1 MADGE
6 FESFVDDVLGKDTT
20 KRLAVAD
27 VLVTYLQDH
36 SAPLPG
42 DSSLIDRLVDGLAA
56 WLNTSNFKICLNGME
71 VISHLIIRLKEKFRH
86 HIHTV
91 LPPLIDRLGDSK
103 DQVREQAQE
112 LILRLME
119 PVSSPQYVFER
130 MMGAFGHRNFRV
142 REEVLICLVATIN
155 TFGAGSLTLSKI
167 VPHICKLLGD
177 PNSAVRDMAINSLV
191 EIYRHVGEKVRVDLG
206 KKGIPSS
213 RLSVIF
219 QKFDEVKQSGRM
231 LAVSSSSSLRS
242 SSSGDGDETDS
253 AKQVG
258 RMSGAKRVSSAPP
271 RRPASA
277 GMKPPLAPSSSA
289 GAGGADEEMFI
300 KFFEEVP
307 KVNLFSARD
316 LEDHMHKIKDIVG
329 DDKCDWE
336 QRVDSIKKLRSLL
349 VYGAMDYDN
358 FFQQLRLLEPVFKLA
373 VRDLRSQ
380 VVREACITLS
390 YLAQRLQ
397 SKFDHFAEVV
407 MPNLFNLIPNSTK
420 IMATAG
426 AVTCRFIIQYTHA
439 HRLIP
444 IITSHHNSKSVGIRR
459 KTFELLDLLLQS
471 WETNT
476 LEKHS
481 QTLVEAIKNGIG
493 DADSESR
500 VEARKCFWAFKDH
513 YPNLSDNLVK
523 LLTPAQK
530 KVLLGSLA
538 HSASSDSLATQSTR
552 LRASSSENVRSVP
565 GSARRTH
572 TAPCTTPSKLPKKDK
587 ADAKTP
593 AGIPLSRSRSDI
605 DMSAASRAKTRLGTG
620 MLSTAH
626 MRAGATASLGC
637 SSGSE
642 TESQCSDLDYGY
654 SRAGK
659 SGSQSAKKKTPVV
672 YRRHRGRNWKAPR
685 TSPGA
690 AAEKAAEA
698 RGRQAGRQTRV
709 SQSQRRS
716 RSCSAAALVPKLKI
730 VDIDISSTSDLA
742 GSRSG
747 SPGRHTSAYTG
758 YGRVEAGAGRRRT
771 RSGIPRSTGT
781 SRETSPKRYGMR
793 STSRERRLS
802 ESSGA
807 RRPVLGPAERRPV
820 SSRAASSANP
830 PVTALRVLGPGK
842 DVEEAV
848 ADALYDTVCHPQRR
862 PMRRRYDVYSD
873 DDDSEICSV
882 SSDKSNGSS
891 YGRTLEQS
899 NKTDWSSHEHLLLL
913 VNEQQDIAEILNKC
927 GSSSWA
933 ERKDGLL
940 GLQAMLRGNQMLSR
954 AELKRV
960 TELFNRMFADPHG
973 KVFSLFLETLV
984 DLLMVHK
991 ADLTDWLYVL
1001 LTQLLKK
1008 LGADLLGSVQAKVQK
1023 ALDTARD
1030 SFPFDVQFNIL
1041 MRFIVDQTQT
1051 PNLKVKVALL
1061 RYMEQLIVLMDPQ
1074 DFINS
1079 SETRLAVSR
1088 IITWTTEPKSVEVRK
1103 AASAVLIGLFELNT
1117 PEFSMML
1124 SVLPKTFQDGATKLL
1139 HNHLRNTSNANQGSP
1154 RRTTPV
1160 QSPRSGLTSPLAR
1173 LGSLRNAS
1181 PAGSVD
1187 YDAENMNSEEI
1198 YNSLRQTT
1206 AEIQNYNFHHD
1217 DHEPIKLDKKK
1228 DSDEVIIKVSG
1239 DSGITSSMPDIR
1251 SDSPDAKI
1259 VHSDH
1264 AGDSHSKKQGLYNPT
1279 QYQDEN
1285 NVNAYNRAALAEAT
1299 FDEDFGESVPL
1310 DQSEM
1315 IAELLRELSNH
1326 DERQDKSKFVAHRLR
1341 VEERKSAL
1349 QQLIKLT
1356 REDAVGLWEEHFKT
1370 ILLMLLETMGD
1381 REAAIRA
1388 LSLRALREI
1397 LRNQPARFKSYAELT
1412 IMKILEA
1419 HKDVQKEV
1427 VRAAEETCS
1436 TAANSL
1442 QAEQCVRVLCPI
1454 VQTAEYP
1461 INLAAIKMLTKVV
1474 EMMDKDLLSPL
1485 LDDIMPG
1492 LLQGYDN
1499 QESSVRKAS
1508 VFALVALH
1516 TVLGDEL
1523 KPHLSSLT
1531 GSKMKLLNLYIK
1543 RAEGGSASAAS

>member
-6 FESFVDDVLGKDTT
+6 FETLVDDVFDKDTT
-20 KRLAVAD
+20 KRLAVAE
-27 VLVTYLQDH
+27 VLVAYLQEH
-36 SAPLPG
+36 SSPLPA
-42 DSSLIDRLVDGLAA
+42 DSSLMGRLVDGLAA

-71 VISHLIIRLKEKFRH
+71 VISHLIVRLKEKFRH
-86 HIHTV
+86 HINTV

-191 EIYRHVGEKVRVDLG
+191 EIYRHVGEKVRVDLS

-253 AKQVG
+253 AKNRPFLYWSGHIYDSPIMMETAMIQAHMKIAPEVS

-316 LEDHMHKIKDIVG
+316 LEDHMHKIKDTLG

-336 QRVDSIKKLRSLL
+336 QRVDSIKKVRSLL
-349 VYGAMDYDN
+349 VHGAMDYDN
-358 FFQQLRLLEPVFKLA
+358 FFQQLKLLEPVFKLA

-407 MPNLFNLIPNSTK
+407 MPNLFNLIPNSAK

-444 IITSHHNSKSVGIRR
+444 IITSHHNSKSVAIRR
-459 KTFELLDLLLQS
+459 KTFELLDLLLRS
-471 WETNT
+471 WDTNT

-481 QTLVEAIKNGIG
+481 QTLVETIKNGIG
-493 DADSESR
+493 DADSEAR
-500 VEARKCFWAFKDH
+500 VDARKCFWAFKEH
-513 YPNLSDNLVK
+513 YPNLSDNLLK

-659 SGSQSAKKKTPVV
+659 SGSQSAKKKTP
-672 YRRHRGRNWKAPR
+672 GRNWKAPR

-709 SQSQRRS
+709 SQSQ
-716 RSCSAAALVPKLKI
+716 P
-730 VDIDISSTSDLA
+730 

-747 SPGRHTSAYTG
+747 SPGRHTSAYTS

-820 SSRAASSANP
+820 ASRAASSANP

-842 DVEEAV
+842 DVEAAV
-848 ADALYDTVCHPQRR
+848 ADALRR

-891 YGRTLEQS
+891 YGRQL
-899 NKTDWSSHEHLLLL
+899 
-913 VNEQQDIAEILNKC
+913 EQQDIAEILNKC
-927 GSSSWA
+927 ASSSWA

-940 GLQAMLRGNQMLSR
+940 GLQAMLRANQMLSR

-1030 SFPFDVQFNIL
+1030 SFPYDVQFNIL

-1139 HNHLRNTSNANQGSP
+1139 HNHLRNTSNANQVRHNHLRNTSNANQGSP

-1259 VHSDH
+1259 VHTDH

-1299 FDEDFGESVPL
+1299 FDEDFCGSVPL

-1326 DERQDKSKFVAHRLR
+1326 DER

-1356 REDAVGLWEEHFKT
+1356 KEDTVGLWEEHFKT

-1485 LDDIMPG
+1485 LDGIMPG

>member
-42 DSSLIDRLVDGLAA
+42 DSALIDRLVDGLAA

-253 AKQVG
+253 AKVG

-481 QTLVEAIKNGIG
+481 QTLVETIKNGIG
-493 DADSESR
+493 DADSEAR
-500 VEARKCFWAFKDH
+500 VDARKCFWAFKEH

-552 LRASSSENVRSVP
+552 LRASSSENV
-565 GSARRTH
+565 SARRTH

-659 SGSQSAKKKTPVV
+659 SGSQSAKKKTP
-672 YRRHRGRNWKAPR
+672 GRNWKAPR

-698 RGRQAGRQTRV
+698 RGRQVGRQTRV
-709 SQSQRRS
+709 SQSQ
-716 RSCSAAALVPKLKI
+716 P
-730 VDIDISSTSDLA
+730 

-848 ADALYDTVCHPQRR
+848 ADALANYSRR

-891 YGRTLEQS
+891 YGRTL
-899 NKTDWSSHEHLLLL
+899 
-913 VNEQQDIAEILNKC
+913 EQQDIAEILNKC

-1228 DSDEVIIKVSG
+1228 DSDEVSG

-1326 DERQDKSKFVAHRLR
+1326 DER

>member
-709 SQSQRRS
+709 SQSQ
-716 RSCSAAALVPKLKI
+716 P
-730 VDIDISSTSDLA
+730 
-742 GSRSG
+742 
-747 SPGRHTSAYTG
+747 
-758 YGRVEAGAGRRRT
+758 
-771 RSGIPRSTGT
+771 
-781 SRETSPKRYGMR
+781 
-793 STSRERRLS
+793 TSRERRLS

-848 ADALYDTVCHPQRR
+848 ADALANYSYDTVCHPQRR

>member
-6 FESFVDDVLGKDTT
+6 FETLVDDVFDKDTT
-20 KRLAVAD
+20 KRLAVAE
-27 VLVTYLQDH
+27 VLVAYLQEH
-36 SAPLPG
+36 SSPLPA
-42 DSSLIDRLVDGLAA
+42 DSSLMGRLVDGLAA

-71 VISHLIIRLKEKFRH
+71 VISHLIVRLKEKFRH
-86 HIHTV
+86 HINTV

-191 EIYRHVGEKVRVDLG
+191 EIYRHVGEKVRVDLS

-253 AKQVG
+253 AKNRPFLYWSGHIYDSPIMMETAMIQAHMKIAPEVS

-316 LEDHMHKIKDIVG
+316 LEDHMHKIKDTLG

-336 QRVDSIKKLRSLL
+336 QRVDSIKKVRSLL
-349 VYGAMDYDN
+349 VHGAMDYDN
-358 FFQQLRLLEPVFKLA
+358 FFQQLKLLEPVFKLA

-407 MPNLFNLIPNSTK
+407 MPNLFNLIPNSAK

-444 IITSHHNSKSVGIRR
+444 IITSHHNSKSVAIRR
-459 KTFELLDLLLQS
+459 KTFELLDLLLRS
-471 WETNT
+471 WDTNT

-481 QTLVEAIKNGIG
+481 QTLVETIKNGIG
-493 DADSESR
+493 DADSEAR
-500 VEARKCFWAFKDH
+500 VDARKCFWAFKEH
-513 YPNLSDNLVK
+513 YPNLSDNLLK

-659 SGSQSAKKKTPVV
+659 SGSQSAKKKTP
-672 YRRHRGRNWKAPR
+672 GRNWKAPR

-709 SQSQRRS
+709 SQSQ
-716 RSCSAAALVPKLKI
+716 P
-730 VDIDISSTSDLA
+730 
-742 GSRSG
+742 
-747 SPGRHTSAYTG
+747 
-758 YGRVEAGAGRRRT
+758 
-771 RSGIPRSTGT
+771 
-781 SRETSPKRYGMR
+781 
-793 STSRERRLS
+793 TSRERRLS

-820 SSRAASSANP
+820 ASRAASSANP

-842 DVEEAV
+842 DVEAAV
-848 ADALYDTVCHPQRR
+848 ADALANYSYDTVCHPQRR

-891 YGRTLEQS
+891 YGRQLEPS

-927 GSSSWA
+927 ASSSWA

-940 GLQAMLRGNQMLSR
+940 GLQAMLRANQMLSR

-1030 SFPFDVQFNIL
+1030 SFPYDVQFNIL

-1139 HNHLRNTSNANQGSP
+1139 HNHLRNTSNANQVRHNHLRNTSNANQGSP

-1228 DSDEVIIKVSG
+1228 DSDEVSG

-1259 VHSDH
+1259 VHTDH

-1299 FDEDFGESVPL
+1299 FDEDFCGSVPL

-1341 VEERKSAL
+1341 
-1349 QQLIKLT
+1349 
-1356 REDAVGLWEEHFKT
+1356 
-1370 ILLMLLETMGD
+1370 
-1381 REAAIRA
+1381 
-1388 LSLRALREI
+1388 
-1397 LRNQPARFKSYAELT
+1397 
-1412 IMKILEA
+1412 
-1419 HKDVQKEV
+1419 
-1427 VRAAEETCS
+1427 
-1436 TAANSL
+1436 
-1442 QAEQCVRVLCPI
+1442 
-1454 VQTAEYP
+1454 
-1461 INLAAIKMLTKVV
+1461 
-1474 EMMDKDLLSPL
+1474 
-1485 LDDIMPG
+1485 
-1492 LLQGYDN
+1492 
-1499 QESSVRKAS
+1499 
-1508 VFALVALH
+1508 
-1516 TVLGDEL
+1516 
-1523 KPHLSSLT
+1523 
-1531 GSKMKLLNLYIK
+1531 
-1543 RAEGGSASAAS
+1543 

>member
-42 DSSLIDRLVDGLAA
+42 DSALIDRLVDGLAA

-481 QTLVEAIKNGIG
+481 QTLVETIKNGIG
-493 DADSESR
+493 DADSEAR
-500 VEARKCFWAFKDH
+500 VDARKCFWAFKEH

-654 SRAGK
+654 SR
-659 SGSQSAKKKTPVV
+659 
-672 YRRHRGRNWKAPR
+672 GRNWKAPR

-698 RGRQAGRQTRV
+698 RGRQVGRQTRV
-709 SQSQRRS
+709 SQSQ
-716 RSCSAAALVPKLKI
+716 P
-730 VDIDISSTSDLA
+730 

-848 ADALYDTVCHPQRR
+848 ADALANYSYDTVCHPQRR

-891 YGRTLEQS
+891 YGRTL
-899 NKTDWSSHEHLLLL
+899 
-913 VNEQQDIAEILNKC
+913 EQQDIAEILNKC

-1228 DSDEVIIKVSG
+1228 DSDEVSG

-1326 DERQDKSKFVAHRLR
+1326 DER

>member
-6 FESFVDDVLGKDTT
+6 FETLVDDVFDKDTT
-20 KRLAVAD
+20 KRLAVAE
-27 VLVTYLQDH
+27 VLVAYLQEH
-36 SAPLPG
+36 SSPLPA
-42 DSSLIDRLVDGLAA
+42 DSSLMGRLVDGLAA

-71 VISHLIIRLKEKFRH
+71 VISHLIVRLKEKFRH
-86 HIHTV
+86 HINTV

-191 EIYRHVGEKVRVDLG
+191 EIYRHVGEKVRVDLS

-253 AKQVG
+253 AKNRPFLYWSGHIYDSPIMMETAMIQAHMKIAPEVS

-316 LEDHMHKIKDIVG
+316 LEDHMHKIKDTLG

-336 QRVDSIKKLRSLL
+336 QRVDSIKKVRSLL
-349 VYGAMDYDN
+349 VHGAMDYDN
-358 FFQQLRLLEPVFKLA
+358 FFQQLKLLEPVFKLA

-407 MPNLFNLIPNSTK
+407 MPNLFNLIPNSAK

-444 IITSHHNSKSVGIRR
+444 IITSHHNSKSVAIRR
-459 KTFELLDLLLQS
+459 KTFELLDLLLRS
-471 WETNT
+471 WDTNT

-481 QTLVEAIKNGIG
+481 QTLVETIKNGIG
-493 DADSESR
+493 DADSEAR
-500 VEARKCFWAFKDH
+500 VDARKCFWAFKEH
-513 YPNLSDNLVK
+513 YPNLSDNLLK

-659 SGSQSAKKKTPVV
+659 SGSQSAKKKTP
-672 YRRHRGRNWKAPR
+672 GRNWKAPR

-709 SQSQRRS
+709 SQSQ
-716 RSCSAAALVPKLKI
+716 P
-730 VDIDISSTSDLA
+730 

-747 SPGRHTSAYTG
+747 SPGRHTSAYTS

-820 SSRAASSANP
+820 ASRAASSANP

-842 DVEEAV
+842 DVEAAV

-891 YGRTLEQS
+891 YGRQL
-899 NKTDWSSHEHLLLL
+899 
-913 VNEQQDIAEILNKC
+913 EQQDIAEILNKC
-927 GSSSWA
+927 ASSSWA

-940 GLQAMLRGNQMLSR
+940 GLQAMLRANQMLSR

-1030 SFPFDVQFNIL
+1030 SFPYDVQFNIL

-1228 DSDEVIIKVSG
+1228 DSDEVSG

-1259 VHSDH
+1259 VHTDH

-1299 FDEDFGESVPL
+1299 FDEDFCGSVPL

-1326 DERQDKSKFVAHRLR
+1326 DER

-1356 REDAVGLWEEHFKT
+1356 KEDTVGLWEEHFKT

-1485 LDDIMPG
+1485 LDGIMPG

>member
-659 SGSQSAKKKTPVV
+659 SGSQSAKKKTP
-672 YRRHRGRNWKAPR
+672 GRNWKAPR

-848 ADALYDTVCHPQRR
+848 ADALANYSYDTVCHPQRR

>member
-1 MADGE
+1 MA
-6 FESFVDDVLGKDTT
+6 F
-20 KRLAVAD
+20 
-27 VLVTYLQDH
+27 
-36 SAPLPG
+36 
-42 DSSLIDRLVDGLAA
+42 
-56 WLNTSNFKICLNGME
+56 ICQ
-71 VISHLIIRLKEKFRH
+71 HRRHTIRLG
-86 HIHTV
+86 V
-91 LPPLIDRLGDSK
+91 
-103 DQVREQAQE
+103 
-112 LILRLME
+112 
-119 PVSSPQYVFER
+119 
-130 MMGAFGHRNFRV
+130 
-142 REEVLICLVATIN
+142 
-155 TFGAGSLTLSKI
+155 
-167 VPHICKLLGD
+167 
-177 PNSAVRDMAINSLV
+177 
-191 EIYRHVGEKVRVDLG
+191 
-206 KKGIPSS
+206 
-213 RLSVIF
+213 
-219 QKFDEVKQSGRM
+219 
-231 LAVSSSSSLRS
+231 SSLRS

-253 AKQVG
+253 AKVS

-316 LEDHMHKIKDIVG
+316 LEDHMHKIKDTLG

-336 QRVDSIKKLRSLL
+336 QRVDSIKKVRSLL
-349 VYGAMDYDN
+349 VHGAMDYDN
-358 FFQQLRLLEPVFKLA
+358 FFQQLKLLEPVFKLA

-407 MPNLFNLIPNSTK
+407 MPNLFNLIPNSAK

-444 IITSHHNSKSVGIRR
+444 IITSHHNSKSVAIRR
-459 KTFELLDLLLQS
+459 KTFELLDLLLRS
-471 WETNT
+471 WDTNT

-481 QTLVEAIKNGIG
+481 QTLVETIKNGIG
-493 DADSESR
+493 DADSEAR
-500 VEARKCFWAFKDH
+500 VDARKCFWAFKEH
-513 YPNLSDNLVK
+513 YPNLSDNLLK

-659 SGSQSAKKKTPVV
+659 SGSQSAKKKTP
-672 YRRHRGRNWKAPR
+672 GRNWKAPR

-730 VDIDISSTSDLA
+730 VDIDISSTSDPA

-747 SPGRHTSAYTG
+747 SPGRHTSAYTS

-820 SSRAASSANP
+820 ASRAASSANP

-842 DVEEAV
+842 DVEAAV
-848 ADALYDTVCHPQRR
+848 ADALANYSYDTVCHPQRR

-891 YGRTLEQS
+891 YGRQL
-899 NKTDWSSHEHLLLL
+899 
-913 VNEQQDIAEILNKC
+913 EQQDIAEILNKC
-927 GSSSWA
+927 ASSSWA

-940 GLQAMLRGNQMLSR
+940 GLQAMLRANQMLSR

-1030 SFPFDVQFNIL
+1030 SFPYDVQFNIL

-1139 HNHLRNTSNANQGSP
+1139 HNHLRNTSNANQVRHNHLRNTSNANQGSP

-1259 VHSDH
+1259 VHTDH

-1299 FDEDFGESVPL
+1299 FDEDFCGSVPL

-1356 REDAVGLWEEHFKT
+1356 KEDTVGLWEEHFKT

-1485 LDDIMPG
+1485 LDGIMPG

>member
-6 FESFVDDVLGKDTT
+6 FETLVDDVFDKDTT
-20 KRLAVAD
+20 KRLAVAE
-27 VLVTYLQDH
+27 VLVAYLQEH
-36 SAPLPG
+36 SSPLPA
-42 DSSLIDRLVDGLAA
+42 DSSLMGRLVDGLAA

-71 VISHLIIRLKEKFRH
+71 VISHLIVRLKEKFRH
-86 HIHTV
+86 HINTV

-191 EIYRHVGEKVRVDLG
+191 EIYRHVGEKVRVDLS

-253 AKQVG
+253 AKVS

-316 LEDHMHKIKDIVG
+316 LEDHMHKIKDTLG

-336 QRVDSIKKLRSLL
+336 QRVDSIKKVRSLL
-349 VYGAMDYDN
+349 VHGAMDYDN
-358 FFQQLRLLEPVFKLA
+358 FFQQLKLLEPVFKLA

-407 MPNLFNLIPNSTK
+407 MPNLFNLIPNSAK

-444 IITSHHNSKSVGIRR
+444 IITSHHNSKSVAIRR
-459 KTFELLDLLLQS
+459 KTFELLDLLLRS
-471 WETNT
+471 WDTNT

-481 QTLVEAIKNGIG
+481 QTLVETIKNGIG
-493 DADSESR
+493 DADSEAR
-500 VEARKCFWAFKDH
+500 VDARKCFWAFKEH
-513 YPNLSDNLVK
+513 YPNLSDNLLK

-659 SGSQSAKKKTPVV
+659 SGSQSAKKKTP
-672 YRRHRGRNWKAPR
+672 GRNWKAPR

-730 VDIDISSTSDLA
+730 VDIDISSTSDPA

-747 SPGRHTSAYTG
+747 SPGRHTSAYTS

-820 SSRAASSANP
+820 ASRAASSANP

-842 DVEEAV
+842 DVEAAV
-848 ADALYDTVCHPQRR
+848 ADALANYSYDTVCHPQRR

-891 YGRTLEQS
+891 YGRQL
-899 NKTDWSSHEHLLLL
+899 
-913 VNEQQDIAEILNKC
+913 EQQDIAEILNKC
-927 GSSSWA
+927 ASSSWA

-940 GLQAMLRGNQMLSR
+940 GLQAMLRANQMLSR

-1030 SFPFDVQFNIL
+1030 SFPYDVQFNIL

-1139 HNHLRNTSNANQGSP
+1139 HNHLRNTSNANQVRHNHLRNTSNANQGSP

-1259 VHSDH
+1259 VHTDH

-1299 FDEDFGESVPL
+1299 FDEDFCGSVPL

-1356 REDAVGLWEEHFKT
+1356 KEDTVGLWEEHFKT

-1485 LDDIMPG
+1485 LDGIMPG

>member
-6 FESFVDDVLGKDTT
+6 FETLVDDVFDKDTT
-20 KRLAVAD
+20 KRLAVAE
-27 VLVTYLQDH
+27 VLVAYLQEH
-36 SAPLPG
+36 SSPLPA
-42 DSSLIDRLVDGLAA
+42 DSSLMGRLVDGLAA

-71 VISHLIIRLKEKFRH
+71 VISHLIVRLKEKFRH
-86 HIHTV
+86 HINTV

-191 EIYRHVGEKVRVDLG
+191 EIYRHVGEKVRVDLS

-253 AKQVG
+253 AKVS

-316 LEDHMHKIKDIVG
+316 LEDHMHKIKDTLG

-336 QRVDSIKKLRSLL
+336 QRVDSIKKVRSLL
-349 VYGAMDYDN
+349 VHGAMDYDN
-358 FFQQLRLLEPVFKLA
+358 FFQQLKLLEPVFKLA

-407 MPNLFNLIPNSTK
+407 MPNLFNLIPNSAK

-444 IITSHHNSKSVGIRR
+444 IITSHHNSKSVAIRR
-459 KTFELLDLLLQS
+459 KTFELLDLLLRS
-471 WETNT
+471 WDTNT

-481 QTLVEAIKNGIG
+481 QTLVETIKNGIG
-493 DADSESR
+493 DADSEAR
-500 VEARKCFWAFKDH
+500 VDARKCFWAFKEH
-513 YPNLSDNLVK
+513 YPNLSDNLLK

-626 MRAGATASLGC
+626 MRAGATASL
-637 SSGSE
+637 
-642 TESQCSDLDYGY
+642 ESQCSDLDYGY
-654 SRAGK
+654 S
-659 SGSQSAKKKTPVV
+659 
-672 YRRHRGRNWKAPR
+672 RGRNWKAPR

-709 SQSQRRS
+709 SQSQ
-716 RSCSAAALVPKLKI
+716 P
-730 VDIDISSTSDLA
+730 

-747 SPGRHTSAYTG
+747 SPGRHTSAYTS

-820 SSRAASSANP
+820 ASRAASSANP

-842 DVEEAV
+842 DVEAAV

-891 YGRTLEQS
+891 YGRQL
-899 NKTDWSSHEHLLLL
+899 
-913 VNEQQDIAEILNKC
+913 EQQDIAEILNKC
-927 GSSSWA
+927 ASSSWA

-940 GLQAMLRGNQMLSR
+940 GLQAMLRANQMLSR

-1030 SFPFDVQFNIL
+1030 SFPYDVQFNIL

-1259 VHSDH
+1259 VHTDH

-1299 FDEDFGESVPL
+1299 FDEDFCGSVPL

-1356 REDAVGLWEEHFKT
+1356 KEDTVGLWEEHFKT

-1485 LDDIMPG
+1485 LDGIMPG

>member
-626 MRAGATASLGC
+626 MRAGATASL
-637 SSGSE
+637 
-642 TESQCSDLDYGY
+642 ESQCSDLDYGY
-654 SRAGK
+654 SR
-659 SGSQSAKKKTPVV
+659 VV

-848 ADALYDTVCHPQRR
+848 ADALANYSYDTVCHPQRR

>member
-6 FESFVDDVLGKDTT
+6 FEGFVDDVLGKDTT
-20 KRLAVAD
+20 KRLAVAE

-36 SAPLPG
+36 SSPLPA
-42 DSSLIDRLVDGLAA
+42 DSALMDRLVDGLAA

-86 HIHTV
+86 HINTV

-191 EIYRHVGEKVRVDLG
+191 EIYRHVGEKVRVDLS

-253 AKQVG
+253 AKVA

-300 KFFEEVP
+300 KYFEEVP
-307 KVNLFSARD
+307 KINLFSPRD
-316 LEDHMHKIKDIVG
+316 LEDHMQKIKDTLG

-349 VYGAMDYDN
+349 VHGAMDYDN
-358 FFQQLRLLEPVFKLA
+358 FLQQLKLLEPVFKLA

-407 MPNLFNLIPNSTK
+407 MPNLFNLIPNSAK

-444 IITSHHNSKSVGIRR
+444 IITSHHNSKSVAIRR
-459 KTFELLDLLLQS
+459 KTFELLDLLLRS

-481 QTLVEAIKNGIG
+481 QTLVETIKNGIG
-493 DADSESR
+493 DADSEAR
-500 VEARKCFWAFKDH
+500 VDARKCFWAFKEH
-513 YPNLSDNLVK
+513 YPNLSENLLK

-538 HSASSDSLATQSTR
+538 HSSSSDSLATQSTR

-587 ADAKTP
+587 GDAKTP

-654 SRAGK
+654 SRAGEC
-659 SGSQSAKKKTPVV
+659 GSQSAKKKQP
-672 YRRHRGRNWKAPR
+672 GRNWKAPR

-742 GSRSG
+742 
-747 SPGRHTSAYTG
+747 
-758 YGRVEAGAGRRRT
+758 
-771 RSGIPRSTGT
+771 
-781 SRETSPKRYGMR
+781 
-793 STSRERRLS
+793 TSRERRLS
-802 ESSGA
+802 ESSGG

-842 DVEEAV
+842 DVEAAV
-848 ADALYDTVCHPQRR
+848 ADALYDTLCHPQRR

-891 YGRTLEQS
+891 YGRQL
-899 NKTDWSSHEHLLLL
+899 
-913 VNEQQDIAEILNKC
+913 EQQDIAEILNKC
-927 GSSSWA
+927 GSTSWA

-1030 SFPFDVQFNIL
+1030 SFPYDVQFNIL

-1228 DSDEVIIKVSG
+1228 DSDEVSG

-1299 FDEDFGESVPL
+1299 FDEDFSESVPL

-1326 DERQDKSKFVAHRLR
+1326 DERQDKEKFVAHRLR

-1356 REDAVGLWEEHFKT
+1356 REDAVGLWDEHFKT

-1474 EMMDKDLLSPL
+1474 EMMAQDLLSPL

-1531 GSKMKLLNLYIK
+1531 GSKMKLAKPVHQESRGRIRQLSFIAVTVNHHVTMTTVQKASPSMETDCAALQSVFLPWQTFPPPLSPIGINCRRFQEKKTGLCHYI
-1543 RAEGGSASAAS
+1543 EGCSSCPC

>member
-1 MADGE
+1 MDP
-6 FESFVDDVLGKDTT
+6 S
-20 KRLAVAD
+20 KR
-27 VLVTYLQDH
+27 
-36 SAPLPG
+36 SGIPLPV
-42 DSSLIDRLVDGLAA
+42 SVLA
-56 WLNTSNFKICLNGME
+56 
-71 VISHLIIRLKEKFRH
+71 
-86 HIHTV
+86 
-91 LPPLIDRLGDSK
+91 
-103 DQVREQAQE
+103 
-112 LILRLME
+112 
-119 PVSSPQYVFER
+119 
-130 MMGAFGHRNFRV
+130 
-142 REEVLICLVATIN
+142 
-155 TFGAGSLTLSKI
+155 
-167 VPHICKLLGD
+167 
-177 PNSAVRDMAINSLV
+177 
-191 EIYRHVGEKVRVDLG
+191 
-206 KKGIPSS
+206 
-213 RLSVIF
+213 
-219 QKFDEVKQSGRM
+219 
-231 LAVSSSSSLRS
+231 SLRS

-253 AKQVG
+253 AKVA

-300 KFFEEVP
+300 KYFEEVP
-307 KVNLFSARD
+307 KINLFSPRD
-316 LEDHMHKIKDIVG
+316 LEDHMQKIKDTLG

-349 VYGAMDYDN
+349 VHGAMDYDN
-358 FFQQLRLLEPVFKLA
+358 FLQQLKLLEPVFKLA

-407 MPNLFNLIPNSTK
+407 MPNLFNLIPNSAK

-444 IITSHHNSKSVGIRR
+444 IITSHHNSKSVAIRR
-459 KTFELLDLLLQS
+459 KTFELLDLLLRS

-481 QTLVEAIKNGIG
+481 QTLVETIKNGIG
-493 DADSESR
+493 DADSEAR
-500 VEARKCFWAFKDH
+500 VDARKCFWAFKEH
-513 YPNLSDNLVK
+513 YPNLSENLLK

-538 HSASSDSLATQSTR
+538 HSSSSDSLATQSTR

-587 ADAKTP
+587 GDAKTP

-654 SRAGK
+654 SRAGEC
-659 SGSQSAKKKTPVV
+659 GSQSAKKKQP
-672 YRRHRGRNWKAPR
+672 GRNWKAPR

-742 GSRSG
+742 
-747 SPGRHTSAYTG
+747 
-758 YGRVEAGAGRRRT
+758 
-771 RSGIPRSTGT
+771 
-781 SRETSPKRYGMR
+781 
-793 STSRERRLS
+793 TSRERRLS
-802 ESSGA
+802 ESSGG

-842 DVEEAV
+842 DVEAAV
-848 ADALYDTVCHPQRR
+848 ADALYDTLCHPQRR

-891 YGRTLEQS
+891 YGRQL
-899 NKTDWSSHEHLLLL
+899 
-913 VNEQQDIAEILNKC
+913 EQQDIAEILNKC
-927 GSSSWA
+927 GSTSWA

-1030 SFPFDVQFNIL
+1030 SFPYDVQFNIL

-1228 DSDEVIIKVSG
+1228 DSDEVIKVSG

-1299 FDEDFGESVPL
+1299 FDEDFSESVPL

-1326 DERQDKSKFVAHRLR
+1326 DERQDKEKFVAHRLR

-1356 REDAVGLWEEHFKT
+1356 REDAVGLWDEHFKT

-1474 EMMDKDLLSPL
+1474 EMMAQDLLSPL

-1531 GSKMKLLNLYIK
+1531 GSKMKLAKPVHQESRGRIRQLSFIAVTVNHHVTMTTVQKASPSMETDCAALQSVFLPWQTFPPPLSPIGINCRRFQEKKTGLCHYI
-1543 RAEGGSASAAS
+1543 EGCSSCPC

>member
-42 DSSLIDRLVDGLAA
+42 DSALIDRLVDGLAA

-253 AKQVG
+253 AKVG

-481 QTLVEAIKNGIG
+481 QTLVETIKNGIG
-493 DADSESR
+493 DADSEAR
-500 VEARKCFWAFKDH
+500 VDARKCFWAFKEH

-654 SRAGK
+654 SR
-659 SGSQSAKKKTPVV
+659 
-672 YRRHRGRNWKAPR
+672 GRNWKAPR

-698 RGRQAGRQTRV
+698 RGRQVGRQTRV
-709 SQSQRRS
+709 SQSQ
-716 RSCSAAALVPKLKI
+716 P
-730 VDIDISSTSDLA
+730 

-848 ADALYDTVCHPQRR
+848 ADALANYSYDTVCHPQRR

-891 YGRTLEQS
+891 YGRTL
-899 NKTDWSSHEHLLLL
+899 
-913 VNEQQDIAEILNKC
+913 EQQDIAEILNKC

-1228 DSDEVIIKVSG
+1228 DSDEVSG

-1326 DERQDKSKFVAHRLR
+1326 DER

>member
-6 FESFVDDVLGKDTT
+6 FEGFVDDVLGKDTT
-20 KRLAVAD
+20 KRLAVAE

-36 SAPLPG
+36 SSPLPA
-42 DSSLIDRLVDGLAA
+42 DSALMDRLVDGLAA

-86 HIHTV
+86 HINTV

-191 EIYRHVGEKVRVDLG
+191 EIYRHVGEKVRVDLS

-253 AKQVG
+253 AKNRPFIYWSRHMYDLPYMMVA

-300 KFFEEVP
+300 KYFEEVP
-307 KVNLFSARD
+307 KINLFSPRD
-316 LEDHMHKIKDIVG
+316 LEDHMQKIKDTLG

-349 VYGAMDYDN
+349 VHGAMDYDN
-358 FFQQLRLLEPVFKLA
+358 FLQQLKLLEPVFKLA

-407 MPNLFNLIPNSTK
+407 MPNLFNLIPNSAK

-444 IITSHHNSKSVGIRR
+444 IITSHHNSKSVAIRR
-459 KTFELLDLLLQS
+459 KTFELLDLLLRS

-481 QTLVEAIKNGIG
+481 QTLVETIKNGIG
-493 DADSESR
+493 DADSEAR
-500 VEARKCFWAFKDH
+500 VDARKCFWAFKEH
-513 YPNLSDNLVK
+513 YPNLSDNLIK

-538 HSASSDSLATQSTR
+538 HSSSSDSLATQSTR

-587 ADAKTP
+587 GDAKTP

-626 MRAGATASLGC
+626 MRAGATASLG
-637 SSGSE
+637 
-642 TESQCSDLDYGY
+642 
-654 SRAGK
+654 
-659 SGSQSAKKKTPVV
+659 
-672 YRRHRGRNWKAPR
+672 RNWKAPR

-709 SQSQRRS
+709 SQSQ
-716 RSCSAAALVPKLKI
+716 P
-730 VDIDISSTSDLA
+730 
-742 GSRSG
+742 
-747 SPGRHTSAYTG
+747 
-758 YGRVEAGAGRRRT
+758 
-771 RSGIPRSTGT
+771 
-781 SRETSPKRYGMR
+781 
-793 STSRERRLS
+793 TSRERRLS
-802 ESSGA
+802 ESSGG

-842 DVEEAV
+842 DVEAAV
-848 ADALYDTVCHPQRR
+848 ADALYDTLCHPQRR

-891 YGRTLEQS
+891 YGRQL
-899 NKTDWSSHEHLLLL
+899 
-913 VNEQQDIAEILNKC
+913 EQQDIAEILNKC
-927 GSSSWA
+927 GSTSWA

-1030 SFPFDVQFNIL
+1030 SFPYDVQFNIL

-1228 DSDEVIIKVSG
+1228 DSDEVIKVSG

-1299 FDEDFGESVPL
+1299 FDEDFSESVPL

-1326 DERQDKSKFVAHRLR
+1326 DERQDKEKFVAHRLR

-1356 REDAVGLWEEHFKT
+1356 REDAVGLWDEHFKT

-1474 EMMDKDLLSPL
+1474 EMMAQDLLSPL

-1543 RAEGGSASAAS
+1543 RAEGGSASSAS

>member
-42 DSSLIDRLVDGLAA
+42 DSALIDRLVDGLAA

-481 QTLVEAIKNGIG
+481 QTLVETIKNGIG
-493 DADSESR
+493 DADSEAR
-500 VEARKCFWAFKDH
+500 VDARKCFWAFKEH

-552 LRASSSENVRSVP
+552 LRASSSENV
-565 GSARRTH
+565 SARRTH

-626 MRAGATASLGC
+626 MRAGATASLG
-637 SSGSE
+637 
-642 TESQCSDLDYGY
+642 
-654 SRAGK
+654 
-659 SGSQSAKKKTPVV
+659 
-672 YRRHRGRNWKAPR
+672 RNWKAPR

-698 RGRQAGRQTRV
+698 RGRQVGRQTRV
-709 SQSQRRS
+709 SQSQ
-716 RSCSAAALVPKLKI
+716 P
-730 VDIDISSTSDLA
+730 

-848 ADALYDTVCHPQRR
+848 ADALANYSRR

-891 YGRTLEQS
+891 YGRTL
-899 NKTDWSSHEHLLLL
+899 
-913 VNEQQDIAEILNKC
+913 EQQDIAEILNKC

-1228 DSDEVIIKVSG
+1228 DSDEVSG

-1326 DERQDKSKFVAHRLR
+1326 DER

>member
-626 MRAGATASLGC
+626 MRAGATASL
-637 SSGSE
+637 
-642 TESQCSDLDYGY
+642 ESQCSDLDYGY

-848 ADALYDTVCHPQRR
+848 ADALANYSYDTVCHPQRR

>member
-6 FESFVDDVLGKDTT
+6 FEGFVDDVLGKDTT
-20 KRLAVAD
+20 KRLAVAE

-36 SAPLPG
+36 SSPLPA
-42 DSSLIDRLVDGLAA
+42 DSALMDRLVDGLAA

-86 HIHTV
+86 HINTV

-191 EIYRHVGEKVRVDLG
+191 EIYRHVGEKVRVDLS

-253 AKQVG
+253 AKVA

-300 KFFEEVP
+300 KYFEEVP
-307 KVNLFSARD
+307 KINLFSPRD
-316 LEDHMHKIKDIVG
+316 LEDHMQKIKDTLG

-349 VYGAMDYDN
+349 VHGAMDYDN
-358 FFQQLRLLEPVFKLA
+358 FLQQLKLLEPVFKLA

-407 MPNLFNLIPNSTK
+407 MPNLFNLIPNSAK

-444 IITSHHNSKSVGIRR
+444 IITSHHNSKSVAIRR
-459 KTFELLDLLLQS
+459 KTFELLDLLLRS

-481 QTLVEAIKNGIG
+481 QTLVETIKNGIG
-493 DADSESR
+493 DADSEAR
-500 VEARKCFWAFKDH
+500 VDARKCFWAFKEH
-513 YPNLSDNLVK
+513 YPNLSENLLK

-538 HSASSDSLATQSTR
+538 HSSSSDSLATQSTR

-587 ADAKTP
+587 GDAKTP

-654 SRAGK
+654 SR
-659 SGSQSAKKKTPVV
+659 VV

-742 GSRSG
+742 
-747 SPGRHTSAYTG
+747 
-758 YGRVEAGAGRRRT
+758 
-771 RSGIPRSTGT
+771 
-781 SRETSPKRYGMR
+781 
-793 STSRERRLS
+793 TSRERRLS
-802 ESSGA
+802 ESSGG

-842 DVEEAV
+842 DVEAAV
-848 ADALYDTVCHPQRR
+848 ADALYDTLCHPQRR

-891 YGRTLEQS
+891 YGRQL
-899 NKTDWSSHEHLLLL
+899 
-913 VNEQQDIAEILNKC
+913 EQQDIAEILNKC
-927 GSSSWA
+927 GSTSWA

-1030 SFPFDVQFNIL
+1030 SFPYDVQFNIL

-1228 DSDEVIIKVSG
+1228 DSDEVIKVSG

-1299 FDEDFGESVPL
+1299 FDEDFSESVPL

-1326 DERQDKSKFVAHRLR
+1326 DERQDKEKFVAHRLR

-1356 REDAVGLWEEHFKT
+1356 REDAVGLWDEHFKT

-1474 EMMDKDLLSPL
+1474 EMMAQDLLSPL

-1531 GSKMKLLNLYIK
+1531 GSKMKLAKPVHQESRGRIRQLSFIAVTVNHHVTMTTVQKASPSMETDCAALQSVFLPWQTFPPPLSPIGINCRRFQEKKTGLCHYI
-1543 RAEGGSASAAS
+1543 EGCSSCPC

>member
-1 MADGE
+1 MDP
-6 FESFVDDVLGKDTT
+6 S
-20 KRLAVAD
+20 KR
-27 VLVTYLQDH
+27 
-36 SAPLPG
+36 SGIPLPV
-42 DSSLIDRLVDGLAA
+42 SVLA
-56 WLNTSNFKICLNGME
+56 
-71 VISHLIIRLKEKFRH
+71 
-86 HIHTV
+86 
-91 LPPLIDRLGDSK
+91 
-103 DQVREQAQE
+103 
-112 LILRLME
+112 
-119 PVSSPQYVFER
+119 
-130 MMGAFGHRNFRV
+130 
-142 REEVLICLVATIN
+142 
-155 TFGAGSLTLSKI
+155 
-167 VPHICKLLGD
+167 
-177 PNSAVRDMAINSLV
+177 
-191 EIYRHVGEKVRVDLG
+191 
-206 KKGIPSS
+206 
-213 RLSVIF
+213 
-219 QKFDEVKQSGRM
+219 
-231 LAVSSSSSLRS
+231 SLRS

-848 ADALYDTVCHPQRR
+848 ADALANYSYDTVCHPQRR

>member
-6 FESFVDDVLGKDTT
+6 FEGFVDDVLGKDTT
-20 KRLAVAD
+20 KRLAVAE

-36 SAPLPG
+36 SSPLPA
-42 DSSLIDRLVDGLAA
+42 DSALMDRLVDGLAA

-86 HIHTV
+86 HINTV

-191 EIYRHVGEKVRVDLG
+191 EIYRHVGEKVRVDLS

-253 AKQVG
+253 AKVA

-300 KFFEEVP
+300 KYFEEVP
-307 KVNLFSARD
+307 KINLFSPRD
-316 LEDHMHKIKDIVG
+316 LEDHMQKIKDTLG

-349 VYGAMDYDN
+349 VHGAMDYDN
-358 FFQQLRLLEPVFKLA
+358 FLQQLKLLEPVFKLA

-407 MPNLFNLIPNSTK
+407 MPNLFNLIPNSAK

-444 IITSHHNSKSVGIRR
+444 IITSHHNSKSVAIRR
-459 KTFELLDLLLQS
+459 KTFELLDLLLRS

-481 QTLVEAIKNGIG
+481 QTLVETIKNGIG
-493 DADSESR
+493 DADSEAR
-500 VEARKCFWAFKDH
+500 VDARKCFWAFKEH
-513 YPNLSDNLVK
+513 YPNLSENLLK

-538 HSASSDSLATQSTR
+538 HSSSSDSLATQSTR

-587 ADAKTP
+587 GDAKTP

-626 MRAGATASLGC
+626 MRAGATASL
-637 SSGSE
+637 
-642 TESQCSDLDYGY
+642 ESQCSDLDYGY
-654 SRAGK
+654 SRAGEC
-659 SGSQSAKKKTPVV
+659 GSQSAKKKQP
-672 YRRHRGRNWKAPR
+672 GRNWKAPR

-742 GSRSG
+742 
-747 SPGRHTSAYTG
+747 
-758 YGRVEAGAGRRRT
+758 
-771 RSGIPRSTGT
+771 
-781 SRETSPKRYGMR
+781 
-793 STSRERRLS
+793 TSRERRLS
-802 ESSGA
+802 ESSGG

-842 DVEEAV
+842 DVEAAV
-848 ADALYDTVCHPQRR
+848 ADALYDTLCHPQRR

-891 YGRTLEQS
+891 YGRQL
-899 NKTDWSSHEHLLLL
+899 
-913 VNEQQDIAEILNKC
+913 EQQDIAEILNKC
-927 GSSSWA
+927 GSTSWA

-1030 SFPFDVQFNIL
+1030 SFPYDVQFNIL

-1228 DSDEVIIKVSG
+1228 DSDEVIKVSG

-1299 FDEDFGESVPL
+1299 FDEDFSESVPL

-1326 DERQDKSKFVAHRLR
+1326 DERQDKEKFVAHRLR

-1356 REDAVGLWEEHFKT
+1356 REDAVGLWDEHFKT

-1474 EMMDKDLLSPL
+1474 EMMAQDLLSPL

-1531 GSKMKLLNLYIK
+1531 GSKMKLAKPVHQESRGRIRQLSFIAVTVNHHVTMTTVQKASPSMETDCAALQSVFLPWQTFPPPLSPIGINCRRFQEKKTGLCHYI
-1543 RAEGGSASAAS
+1543 EGCSSCPC

>member
-6 FESFVDDVLGKDTT
+6 FEGFVDDVLGKDTT
-20 KRLAVAD
+20 KRLAVAE

-36 SAPLPG
+36 SSPLPA
-42 DSSLIDRLVDGLAA
+42 DSALMDRLVDGLAA

-86 HIHTV
+86 HINTV

-191 EIYRHVGEKVRVDLG
+191 EIYRHVGEKVRVDLS

-253 AKQVG
+253 AKVA

-300 KFFEEVP
+300 KYFEEVP
-307 KVNLFSARD
+307 KINLFSPRD
-316 LEDHMHKIKDIVG
+316 LEDHMQKIKDTLG

-349 VYGAMDYDN
+349 VHGAMDYDN
-358 FFQQLRLLEPVFKLA
+358 FLQQLKLLEPVFKLA

-407 MPNLFNLIPNSTK
+407 MPNLFNLIPNSAK

-444 IITSHHNSKSVGIRR
+444 IITSHHNSKSVAIRR
-459 KTFELLDLLLQS
+459 KTFELLDLLLRS

-481 QTLVEAIKNGIG
+481 QTLVETIKNGIG
-493 DADSESR
+493 DADSEAR
-500 VEARKCFWAFKDH
+500 VDARKCFWAFKEH
-513 YPNLSDNLVK
+513 YPNLSDNLIK

-538 HSASSDSLATQSTR
+538 HSSSSDSLATQSTR

-587 ADAKTP
+587 GDAKTP

-626 MRAGATASLGC
+626 MRAGATASLG
-637 SSGSE
+637 
-642 TESQCSDLDYGY
+642 
-654 SRAGK
+654 
-659 SGSQSAKKKTPVV
+659 
-672 YRRHRGRNWKAPR
+672 RNWKAPR

-709 SQSQRRS
+709 SQSQ
-716 RSCSAAALVPKLKI
+716 P
-730 VDIDISSTSDLA
+730 

-747 SPGRHTSAYTG
+747 SPGRHSSGAYSG
-758 YGRVEAGAGRRRT
+758 YGRVEAGAGRHRT

-802 ESSGA
+802 ESSGG

-842 DVEEAV
+842 DVEAAV
-848 ADALYDTVCHPQRR
+848 ADALYDTLCHPQRR

-891 YGRTLEQS
+891 YGRQL
-899 NKTDWSSHEHLLLL
+899 
-913 VNEQQDIAEILNKC
+913 EQQDIAEILNKC
-927 GSSSWA
+927 GSTSWA

-1030 SFPFDVQFNIL
+1030 SFPYDVQFNIL

-1228 DSDEVIIKVSG
+1228 DSDEVIKVSG

-1299 FDEDFGESVPL
+1299 FDEDFSESVPL

-1326 DERQDKSKFVAHRLR
+1326 DERQDKEKFVAHRLR

-1356 REDAVGLWEEHFKT
+1356 REDAVGLWDEHFKT

-1474 EMMDKDLLSPL
+1474 EMMAQDLLSPL

-1543 RAEGGSASAAS
+1543 RAEGGSASSAS

>member
-6 FESFVDDVLGKDTT
+6 FEGFVDDVLGKDTT
-20 KRLAVAD
+20 KRLAVAE

-36 SAPLPG
+36 SSPLPA
-42 DSSLIDRLVDGLAA
+42 DSALMDRLVDGLAA

-86 HIHTV
+86 HINTV

-191 EIYRHVGEKVRVDLG
+191 EIYRHVGEKVRVDLS

-253 AKQVG
+253 AKVA

-300 KFFEEVP
+300 KYFEEVP
-307 KVNLFSARD
+307 KINLFSPRD
-316 LEDHMHKIKDIVG
+316 LEDHMQKIKDTLG

-349 VYGAMDYDN
+349 VHGAMDYDN
-358 FFQQLRLLEPVFKLA
+358 FLQQLKLLEPVFKLA

-407 MPNLFNLIPNSTK
+407 MPNLFNLIPNSAK

-444 IITSHHNSKSVGIRR
+444 IITSHHNSKSVAIRR
-459 KTFELLDLLLQS
+459 KTFELLDLLLRS

-481 QTLVEAIKNGIG
+481 QTLVETIKNGIG
-493 DADSESR
+493 DADSEAR
-500 VEARKCFWAFKDH
+500 VDARKCFWAFKEH
-513 YPNLSDNLVK
+513 YPNLSDNLIK

-538 HSASSDSLATQSTR
+538 HSSSSDSLATQSTR

-587 ADAKTP
+587 GDAKTP

-626 MRAGATASLGC
+626 MRAGATASL
-637 SSGSE
+637 
-642 TESQCSDLDYGY
+642 ESQCSDLDYGY
-654 SRAGK
+654 S
-659 SGSQSAKKKTPVV
+659 
-672 YRRHRGRNWKAPR
+672 RGRNWKAPR

-709 SQSQRRS
+709 SQSQ
-716 RSCSAAALVPKLKI
+716 P
-730 VDIDISSTSDLA
+730 

-747 SPGRHTSAYTG
+747 SPGRHSSGAYSG
-758 YGRVEAGAGRRRT
+758 YGRVEAGAGRHRT

-802 ESSGA
+802 ESSGG

-842 DVEEAV
+842 DVEAAV
-848 ADALYDTVCHPQRR
+848 ADALRR

-891 YGRTLEQS
+891 YGRQL
-899 NKTDWSSHEHLLLL
+899 
-913 VNEQQDIAEILNKC
+913 EQQDIAEILNKC
-927 GSSSWA
+927 GSTSWA

-1030 SFPFDVQFNIL
+1030 SFPYDVQFNIL

-1228 DSDEVIIKVSG
+1228 DSDEVIKVSG

-1299 FDEDFGESVPL
+1299 FDEDFSESVPL

-1326 DERQDKSKFVAHRLR
+1326 DERQDKEKFVAHRLR

-1356 REDAVGLWEEHFKT
+1356 REDAVGLWDEHFKT

-1474 EMMDKDLLSPL
+1474 EMMAQDLLSPL

-1543 RAEGGSASAAS
+1543 RAEGGSASSAS

>member
-1 MADGE
+1 MA
-6 FESFVDDVLGKDTT
+6 FVCQHRRHT
-20 KRLAVAD
+20 
-27 VLVTYLQDH
+27 
-36 SAPLPG
+36 
-42 DSSLIDRLVDGLAA
+42 
-56 WLNTSNFKICLNGME
+56 
-71 VISHLIIRLKEKFRH
+71 IRLG
-86 HIHTV
+86 V
-91 LPPLIDRLGDSK
+91 
-103 DQVREQAQE
+103 
-112 LILRLME
+112 
-119 PVSSPQYVFER
+119 
-130 MMGAFGHRNFRV
+130 
-142 REEVLICLVATIN
+142 
-155 TFGAGSLTLSKI
+155 
-167 VPHICKLLGD
+167 
-177 PNSAVRDMAINSLV
+177 
-191 EIYRHVGEKVRVDLG
+191 
-206 KKGIPSS
+206 
-213 RLSVIF
+213 
-219 QKFDEVKQSGRM
+219 
-231 LAVSSSSSLRS
+231 SSLRS

-253 AKQVG
+253 AKVG

-848 ADALYDTVCHPQRR
+848 ADALANYSYDTVCHPQRR

>member
-1 MADGE
+1 MA
-6 FESFVDDVLGKDTT
+6 FVCQHRRHT
-20 KRLAVAD
+20 
-27 VLVTYLQDH
+27 
-36 SAPLPG
+36 
-42 DSSLIDRLVDGLAA
+42 
-56 WLNTSNFKICLNGME
+56 
-71 VISHLIIRLKEKFRH
+71 IRLG
-86 HIHTV
+86 V
-91 LPPLIDRLGDSK
+91 
-103 DQVREQAQE
+103 
-112 LILRLME
+112 
-119 PVSSPQYVFER
+119 
-130 MMGAFGHRNFRV
+130 
-142 REEVLICLVATIN
+142 
-155 TFGAGSLTLSKI
+155 
-167 VPHICKLLGD
+167 
-177 PNSAVRDMAINSLV
+177 
-191 EIYRHVGEKVRVDLG
+191 
-206 KKGIPSS
+206 
-213 RLSVIF
+213 
-219 QKFDEVKQSGRM
+219 
-231 LAVSSSSSLRS
+231 SSLRS

-848 ADALYDTVCHPQRR
+848 ADALANYSYDTVCHPQRR

>member
-6 FESFVDDVLGKDTT
+6 FETLVDDVFDKDTT
-20 KRLAVAD
+20 KRLAVAE
-27 VLVTYLQDH
+27 VLVAYLQEH
-36 SAPLPG
+36 SSPLPA
-42 DSSLIDRLVDGLAA
+42 DSSLMGRLVDGLAA

-71 VISHLIIRLKEKFRH
+71 VISHLIVRLKEKFRH
-86 HIHTV
+86 HINTV

-191 EIYRHVGEKVRVDLG
+191 EIYRHVGEKVRVDLS

-253 AKQVG
+253 AKNRPFLYWSGHIYDSPIMMETAMIQAHMKIAPEVS

-316 LEDHMHKIKDIVG
+316 LEDHMHKIKDTLG

-336 QRVDSIKKLRSLL
+336 QRVDSIKKVRSLL
-349 VYGAMDYDN
+349 VHGAMDYDN
-358 FFQQLRLLEPVFKLA
+358 FFQQLKLLEPVFKLA

-407 MPNLFNLIPNSTK
+407 MPNLFNLIPNSAK

-444 IITSHHNSKSVGIRR
+444 IITSHHNSKSVAIRR
-459 KTFELLDLLLQS
+459 KTFELLDLLLRS
-471 WETNT
+471 WDTNT

-481 QTLVEAIKNGIG
+481 QTLVETIKNGIG
-493 DADSESR
+493 DADSEAR
-500 VEARKCFWAFKDH
+500 VDARKCFWAFKEH
-513 YPNLSDNLVK
+513 YPNLSDNLLK

-626 MRAGATASLGC
+626 MRAGATASLG
-637 SSGSE
+637 
-642 TESQCSDLDYGY
+642 
-654 SRAGK
+654 
-659 SGSQSAKKKTPVV
+659 
-672 YRRHRGRNWKAPR
+672 RNWKAPR

-709 SQSQRRS
+709 SQSQ
-716 RSCSAAALVPKLKI
+716 P
-730 VDIDISSTSDLA
+730 
-742 GSRSG
+742 
-747 SPGRHTSAYTG
+747 
-758 YGRVEAGAGRRRT
+758 
-771 RSGIPRSTGT
+771 
-781 SRETSPKRYGMR
+781 
-793 STSRERRLS
+793 TSRERRLS

-820 SSRAASSANP
+820 ASRAASSANP

-842 DVEEAV
+842 DVEAAV
-848 ADALYDTVCHPQRR
+848 ADALANYSYDTVCHPQRR

-891 YGRTLEQS
+891 YGRQLEPS

-927 GSSSWA
+927 ASSSWA

-940 GLQAMLRGNQMLSR
+940 GLQAMLRANQMLSR

-1030 SFPFDVQFNIL
+1030 SFPYDVQFNIL

-1139 HNHLRNTSNANQGSP
+1139 HNHLRNTSNANQVRHNHLRNTSNANQGSP

-1228 DSDEVIIKVSG
+1228 DSDEVSG

-1259 VHSDH
+1259 VHTDH

-1299 FDEDFGESVPL
+1299 FDEDFCGSVPL

-1341 VEERKSAL
+1341 
-1349 QQLIKLT
+1349 
-1356 REDAVGLWEEHFKT
+1356 
-1370 ILLMLLETMGD
+1370 
-1381 REAAIRA
+1381 
-1388 LSLRALREI
+1388 
-1397 LRNQPARFKSYAELT
+1397 
-1412 IMKILEA
+1412 
-1419 HKDVQKEV
+1419 
-1427 VRAAEETCS
+1427 
-1436 TAANSL
+1436 
-1442 QAEQCVRVLCPI
+1442 
-1454 VQTAEYP
+1454 
-1461 INLAAIKMLTKVV
+1461 
-1474 EMMDKDLLSPL
+1474 
-1485 LDDIMPG
+1485 
-1492 LLQGYDN
+1492 
-1499 QESSVRKAS
+1499 
-1508 VFALVALH
+1508 
-1516 TVLGDEL
+1516 
-1523 KPHLSSLT
+1523 
-1531 GSKMKLLNLYIK
+1531 
-1543 RAEGGSASAAS
+1543 

>member
-42 DSSLIDRLVDGLAA
+42 DSALIDRLVDGLAA

-481 QTLVEAIKNGIG
+481 QTLVETIKNGIG
-493 DADSESR
+493 DADSEAR
-500 VEARKCFWAFKDH
+500 VDARKCFWAFKEH

-552 LRASSSENVRSVP
+552 LRASSSENV
-565 GSARRTH
+565 SARRTH

-626 MRAGATASLGC
+626 MRAGATASL
-637 SSGSE
+637 
-642 TESQCSDLDYGY
+642 ESQCSDLDYGY
-654 SRAGK
+654 S
-659 SGSQSAKKKTPVV
+659 
-672 YRRHRGRNWKAPR
+672 RGRNWKAPR

-698 RGRQAGRQTRV
+698 RGRQVGRQTRV
-709 SQSQRRS
+709 SQSQ
-716 RSCSAAALVPKLKI
+716 P
-730 VDIDISSTSDLA
+730 

-848 ADALYDTVCHPQRR
+848 ADALRR

-891 YGRTLEQS
+891 YGRTL
-899 NKTDWSSHEHLLLL
+899 
-913 VNEQQDIAEILNKC
+913 EQQDIAEILNKC

-1228 DSDEVIIKVSG
+1228 DSDEVSG

-1326 DERQDKSKFVAHRLR
+1326 DER

>member
-6 FESFVDDVLGKDTT
+6 FEGFVDDVLGKDTT
-20 KRLAVAD
+20 KRLAVAE

-36 SAPLPG
+36 SSPLPA
-42 DSSLIDRLVDGLAA
+42 DSALMDRLVDGLAA

-86 HIHTV
+86 HINTV

-191 EIYRHVGEKVRVDLG
+191 EIYRHVGEKVRVDLS

-253 AKQVG
+253 AKVA

-300 KFFEEVP
+300 KYFEEVP
-307 KVNLFSARD
+307 KINLFSPRD
-316 LEDHMHKIKDIVG
+316 LEDHMQKIKDTLG

-349 VYGAMDYDN
+349 VHGAMDYDN
-358 FFQQLRLLEPVFKLA
+358 FLQQLKLLEPVFKLA

-407 MPNLFNLIPNSTK
+407 MPNLFNLIPNSAK

-444 IITSHHNSKSVGIRR
+444 IITSHHNSKSVAIRR
-459 KTFELLDLLLQS
+459 KTFELLDLLLRS

-481 QTLVEAIKNGIG
+481 QTLVETIKNGIG
-493 DADSESR
+493 DADSEAR
-500 VEARKCFWAFKDH
+500 VDARKCFWAFKEH
-513 YPNLSDNLVK
+513 YPNLSENLLK

-538 HSASSDSLATQSTR
+538 HSSSSDSLATQSTR

-587 ADAKTP
+587 GDAKTP

-626 MRAGATASLGC
+626 MRAGATASL
-637 SSGSE
+637 
-642 TESQCSDLDYGY
+642 ESQCSDLDYGY
-654 SRAGK
+654 S
-659 SGSQSAKKKTPVV
+659 
-672 YRRHRGRNWKAPR
+672 RGRNWKAPR

-742 GSRSG
+742 
-747 SPGRHTSAYTG
+747 
-758 YGRVEAGAGRRRT
+758 
-771 RSGIPRSTGT
+771 
-781 SRETSPKRYGMR
+781 
-793 STSRERRLS
+793 TSRERRLS
-802 ESSGA
+802 ESSGG

-842 DVEEAV
+842 DVEAAV
-848 ADALYDTVCHPQRR
+848 ADALYDTLCHPQRR

-891 YGRTLEQS
+891 YGRQL
-899 NKTDWSSHEHLLLL
+899 
-913 VNEQQDIAEILNKC
+913 EQQDIAEILNKC
-927 GSSSWA
+927 GSTSWA

-1030 SFPFDVQFNIL
+1030 SFPYDVQFNIL

-1228 DSDEVIIKVSG
+1228 DSDEVIKVSG

-1299 FDEDFGESVPL
+1299 FDEDFSESVPL

-1326 DERQDKSKFVAHRLR
+1326 DERQDKEKFVAHRLR

-1356 REDAVGLWEEHFKT
+1356 REDAVGLWDEHFKT

-1474 EMMDKDLLSPL
+1474 EMMAQDLLSPL

-1531 GSKMKLLNLYIK
+1531 GSKMKLAKPVHQESRGRIRQLSFIAVTVNHHVTMTTVQKASPSMETDCAALQSVFLPWQTFPPPLSPIGINCRRFQEKKTGLCHYI
-1543 RAEGGSASAAS
+1543 EGCSSCPC

>member
-1 MADGE
+1 MDP
-6 FESFVDDVLGKDTT
+6 S
-20 KRLAVAD
+20 KR
-27 VLVTYLQDH
+27 
-36 SAPLPG
+36 SGIPLPV
-42 DSSLIDRLVDGLAA
+42 SVLA
-56 WLNTSNFKICLNGME
+56 
-71 VISHLIIRLKEKFRH
+71 
-86 HIHTV
+86 
-91 LPPLIDRLGDSK
+91 
-103 DQVREQAQE
+103 
-112 LILRLME
+112 
-119 PVSSPQYVFER
+119 
-130 MMGAFGHRNFRV
+130 
-142 REEVLICLVATIN
+142 
-155 TFGAGSLTLSKI
+155 
-167 VPHICKLLGD
+167 
-177 PNSAVRDMAINSLV
+177 
-191 EIYRHVGEKVRVDLG
+191 
-206 KKGIPSS
+206 
-213 RLSVIF
+213 
-219 QKFDEVKQSGRM
+219 
-231 LAVSSSSSLRS
+231 SLRS

-253 AKQVG
+253 AKVG

-848 ADALYDTVCHPQRR
+848 ADALANYSYDTVCHPQRR

>member
-42 DSSLIDRLVDGLAA
+42 DSALIDRLVDGLAA

-481 QTLVEAIKNGIG
+481 QTLVETIKNGIG
-493 DADSESR
+493 DADSEAR
-500 VEARKCFWAFKDH
+500 VDARKCFWAFKEH

-552 LRASSSENVRSVP
+552 LRASSSENV
-565 GSARRTH
+565 SARRTH

-626 MRAGATASLGC
+626 MRAGATASL
-637 SSGSE
+637 
-642 TESQCSDLDYGY
+642 ESQCSDLDYGY

-659 SGSQSAKKKTPVV
+659 SGSQSAKKKTP
-672 YRRHRGRNWKAPR
+672 GRNWKAPR

-698 RGRQAGRQTRV
+698 RGRQVGRQTRV
-709 SQSQRRS
+709 SQSQ
-716 RSCSAAALVPKLKI
+716 P
-730 VDIDISSTSDLA
+730 

-848 ADALYDTVCHPQRR
+848 ADALANYSYDTVCHPQRR

-891 YGRTLEQS
+891 YGRTL
-899 NKTDWSSHEHLLLL
+899 
-913 VNEQQDIAEILNKC
+913 EQQDIAEILNKC

-1228 DSDEVIIKVSG
+1228 DSDEVSG

-1326 DERQDKSKFVAHRLR
+1326 DER

>member
-6 FESFVDDVLGKDTT
+6 FETLVDDVFDKDTT
-20 KRLAVAD
+20 KRLAVAE
-27 VLVTYLQDH
+27 VLVAYLQEH
-36 SAPLPG
+36 SSPLPA
-42 DSSLIDRLVDGLAA
+42 DSSLMGRLVDGLAA

-71 VISHLIIRLKEKFRH
+71 VISHLIVRLKEKFRH
-86 HIHTV
+86 HINTV

-191 EIYRHVGEKVRVDLG
+191 EIYRHVGEKVRVDLS

-253 AKQVG
+253 AKVS

-316 LEDHMHKIKDIVG
+316 LEDHMHKIKDTLG

-336 QRVDSIKKLRSLL
+336 QRVDSIKKVRSLL
-349 VYGAMDYDN
+349 VHGAMDYDN
-358 FFQQLRLLEPVFKLA
+358 FFQQLKLLEPVFKLA

-407 MPNLFNLIPNSTK
+407 MPNLFNLIPNSAK

-444 IITSHHNSKSVGIRR
+444 IITSHHNSKSVAIRR
-459 KTFELLDLLLQS
+459 KTFELLDLLLRS
-471 WETNT
+471 WDTNT

-481 QTLVEAIKNGIG
+481 QTLVETIKNGIG
-493 DADSESR
+493 DADSEAR
-500 VEARKCFWAFKDH
+500 VDARKCFWAFKEH
-513 YPNLSDNLVK
+513 YPNLSDNLLK

-659 SGSQSAKKKTPVV
+659 SGSQSAKKKTP
-672 YRRHRGRNWKAPR
+672 GRNWKAPR

-716 RSCSAAALVPKLKI
+716 RSCSAAALVPQLKI
-730 VDIDISSTSDLA
+730 VDIDISSTSDPA

-747 SPGRHTSAYTG
+747 SPGRHTSAYTS

-820 SSRAASSANP
+820 ASRAASSANP

-842 DVEEAV
+842 DVEAAV
-848 ADALYDTVCHPQRR
+848 ADALANYSYDTVCHPQRR

-891 YGRTLEQS
+891 YGRQLEPS

-927 GSSSWA
+927 ASSSWA

-940 GLQAMLRGNQMLSR
+940 GLQAMLRANQMLSR

-1030 SFPFDVQFNIL
+1030 SFPYDVQFNIL

-1139 HNHLRNTSNANQGSP
+1139 HNHLRNTSNANQVRHNHLRNTSNANQGSP

-1228 DSDEVIIKVSG
+1228 DSDEVSG

-1259 VHSDH
+1259 VHTDH

-1299 FDEDFGESVPL
+1299 FDEDFCGSVPL

-1341 VEERKSAL
+1341 
-1349 QQLIKLT
+1349 
-1356 REDAVGLWEEHFKT
+1356 
-1370 ILLMLLETMGD
+1370 
-1381 REAAIRA
+1381 
-1388 LSLRALREI
+1388 
-1397 LRNQPARFKSYAELT
+1397 
-1412 IMKILEA
+1412 
-1419 HKDVQKEV
+1419 
-1427 VRAAEETCS
+1427 
-1436 TAANSL
+1436 
-1442 QAEQCVRVLCPI
+1442 
-1454 VQTAEYP
+1454 
-1461 INLAAIKMLTKVV
+1461 
-1474 EMMDKDLLSPL
+1474 
-1485 LDDIMPG
+1485 
-1492 LLQGYDN
+1492 
-1499 QESSVRKAS
+1499 
-1508 VFALVALH
+1508 
-1516 TVLGDEL
+1516 
-1523 KPHLSSLT
+1523 
-1531 GSKMKLLNLYIK
+1531 
-1543 RAEGGSASAAS
+1543 

>member
-42 DSSLIDRLVDGLAA
+42 DSALIDRLVDGLAA

-481 QTLVEAIKNGIG
+481 QTLVETIKNGIG
-493 DADSESR
+493 DADSEAR
-500 VEARKCFWAFKDH
+500 VDARKCFWAFKEH

-626 MRAGATASLGC
+626 MRAGATASL
-637 SSGSE
+637 
-642 TESQCSDLDYGY
+642 ESQCSDLDYGY
-654 SRAGK
+654 S
-659 SGSQSAKKKTPVV
+659 
-672 YRRHRGRNWKAPR
+672 RGRNWKAPR

-698 RGRQAGRQTRV
+698 RGRQVGRQTRV
-709 SQSQRRS
+709 SQSQ
-716 RSCSAAALVPKLKI
+716 P
-730 VDIDISSTSDLA
+730 

-848 ADALYDTVCHPQRR
+848 ADALANYSRR

-891 YGRTLEQS
+891 YGRTL
-899 NKTDWSSHEHLLLL
+899 
-913 VNEQQDIAEILNKC
+913 EQQDIAEILNKC

-1228 DSDEVIIKVSG
+1228 DSDEVSG

-1326 DERQDKSKFVAHRLR
+1326 DER

>member
-6 FESFVDDVLGKDTT
+6 FETLVDDVFDKDTT
-20 KRLAVAD
+20 KRLAVAE
-27 VLVTYLQDH
+27 VLVAYLQEH
-36 SAPLPG
+36 SSPLPA
-42 DSSLIDRLVDGLAA
+42 DSSLMGRLVDGLAA

-71 VISHLIIRLKEKFRH
+71 VISHLIVRLKEKFRH
-86 HIHTV
+86 HINTV

-191 EIYRHVGEKVRVDLG
+191 EIYRHVGEKVRVDLS

-253 AKQVG
+253 AKNRPFLYWSGHIYDSPIMMETAMIQAHMKIAPEVS

-316 LEDHMHKIKDIVG
+316 LEDHMHKIKDTLG

-336 QRVDSIKKLRSLL
+336 QRVDSIKKVRSLL
-349 VYGAMDYDN
+349 VHGAMDYDN
-358 FFQQLRLLEPVFKLA
+358 FFQQLKLLEPVFKLA

-407 MPNLFNLIPNSTK
+407 MPNLFNLIPNSAK

-444 IITSHHNSKSVGIRR
+444 IITSHHNSKSVAIRR
-459 KTFELLDLLLQS
+459 KTFELLDLLLRS
-471 WETNT
+471 WDTNT

-481 QTLVEAIKNGIG
+481 QTLVETIKNGIG
-493 DADSESR
+493 DADSEAR
-500 VEARKCFWAFKDH
+500 VDARKCFWAFKEH
-513 YPNLSDNLVK
+513 YPNLSDNLLK

-626 MRAGATASLGC
+626 MRAGATASL
-637 SSGSE
+637 
-642 TESQCSDLDYGY
+642 ESQCSDLDYGY
-654 SRAGK
+654 S
-659 SGSQSAKKKTPVV
+659 
-672 YRRHRGRNWKAPR
+672 RGRNWKAPR

-709 SQSQRRS
+709 SQSQ
-716 RSCSAAALVPKLKI
+716 P
-730 VDIDISSTSDLA
+730 

-747 SPGRHTSAYTG
+747 SPGRHTSAYTS

-820 SSRAASSANP
+820 ASRAASSANP

-842 DVEEAV
+842 DVEAAV
-848 ADALYDTVCHPQRR
+848 ADALANYSYDTVCHPQRR

-891 YGRTLEQS
+891 YGRQLEPS

-927 GSSSWA
+927 ASSSWA

-940 GLQAMLRGNQMLSR
+940 GLQAMLRANQMLSR

-1030 SFPFDVQFNIL
+1030 SFPYDVQFNIL

-1139 HNHLRNTSNANQGSP
+1139 HNHLRNTSNANQVRHNHLRNTSNANQGSP

-1228 DSDEVIIKVSG
+1228 DSDEVSG

-1259 VHSDH
+1259 VHTDH

-1299 FDEDFGESVPL
+1299 FDEDFCGSVPL

-1341 VEERKSAL
+1341 
-1349 QQLIKLT
+1349 
-1356 REDAVGLWEEHFKT
+1356 
-1370 ILLMLLETMGD
+1370 
-1381 REAAIRA
+1381 
-1388 LSLRALREI
+1388 
-1397 LRNQPARFKSYAELT
+1397 
-1412 IMKILEA
+1412 
-1419 HKDVQKEV
+1419 
-1427 VRAAEETCS
+1427 
-1436 TAANSL
+1436 
-1442 QAEQCVRVLCPI
+1442 
-1454 VQTAEYP
+1454 
-1461 INLAAIKMLTKVV
+1461 
-1474 EMMDKDLLSPL
+1474 
-1485 LDDIMPG
+1485 
-1492 LLQGYDN
+1492 
-1499 QESSVRKAS
+1499 
-1508 VFALVALH
+1508 
-1516 TVLGDEL
+1516 
-1523 KPHLSSLT
+1523 
-1531 GSKMKLLNLYIK
+1531 
-1543 RAEGGSASAAS
+1543 

>member
-6 FESFVDDVLGKDTT
+6 FETLVDDVFDKDTT
-20 KRLAVAD
+20 KRLAVAE
-27 VLVTYLQDH
+27 VLVAYLQEH
-36 SAPLPG
+36 SSPLPA
-42 DSSLIDRLVDGLAA
+42 DSSLMGRLVDGLAA

-71 VISHLIIRLKEKFRH
+71 VISHLIVRLKEKFRH
-86 HIHTV
+86 HINTV

-191 EIYRHVGEKVRVDLG
+191 EIYRHVGEKVRVDLS

-253 AKQVG
+253 AKNRPFLYWSGHIYDSPIMMETAMIQAHMKIAPEVS

-316 LEDHMHKIKDIVG
+316 LEDHMHKIKDTLG

-336 QRVDSIKKLRSLL
+336 QRVDSIKKVRSLL
-349 VYGAMDYDN
+349 VHGAMDYDN
-358 FFQQLRLLEPVFKLA
+358 FFQQLKLLEPVFKLA

-407 MPNLFNLIPNSTK
+407 MPNLFNLIPNSAK

-444 IITSHHNSKSVGIRR
+444 IITSHHNSKSVAIRR
-459 KTFELLDLLLQS
+459 KTFELLDLLLRS
-471 WETNT
+471 WDTNT

-481 QTLVEAIKNGIG
+481 QTLVETIKNGIG
-493 DADSESR
+493 DADSEAR
-500 VEARKCFWAFKDH
+500 VDARKCFWAFKEH
-513 YPNLSDNLVK
+513 YPNLSDNLLK

-659 SGSQSAKKKTPVV
+659 SGSQSAKKKTP
-672 YRRHRGRNWKAPR
+672 GRNWKAPR

-709 SQSQRRS
+709 SQSQ
-716 RSCSAAALVPKLKI
+716 P
-730 VDIDISSTSDLA
+730 

-747 SPGRHTSAYTG
+747 SPGRHTSAYTS

-820 SSRAASSANP
+820 ASRAASSANP

-842 DVEEAV
+842 DVEAAV

-891 YGRTLEQS
+891 YGRQL
-899 NKTDWSSHEHLLLL
+899 
-913 VNEQQDIAEILNKC
+913 EQQDIAEILNKC
-927 GSSSWA
+927 ASSSWA

-940 GLQAMLRGNQMLSR
+940 GLQAMLRANQMLSR

-1030 SFPFDVQFNIL
+1030 SFPYDVQFNIL

-1139 HNHLRNTSNANQGSP
+1139 HNHLRNTSNANQVRHNHLRNTSNANQGSP

-1259 VHSDH
+1259 VHTDH

-1299 FDEDFGESVPL
+1299 FDEDFCGSVPL

-1356 REDAVGLWEEHFKT
+1356 KEDTVGLWEEHFKT

-1485 LDDIMPG
+1485 LDGIMPG

>member
-42 DSSLIDRLVDGLAA
+42 DSALIDRLVDGLAA

-481 QTLVEAIKNGIG
+481 QTLVETIKNGIG
-493 DADSESR
+493 DADSEAR
-500 VEARKCFWAFKDH
+500 VDARKCFWAFKEH

-626 MRAGATASLGC
+626 MRAGATASL
-637 SSGSE
+637 
-642 TESQCSDLDYGY
+642 ESQCSDLDYGY
-654 SRAGK
+654 S
-659 SGSQSAKKKTPVV
+659 
-672 YRRHRGRNWKAPR
+672 RGRNWKAPR

-698 RGRQAGRQTRV
+698 RGRQVGRQTRV
-709 SQSQRRS
+709 SQSQ
-716 RSCSAAALVPKLKI
+716 P
-730 VDIDISSTSDLA
+730 

-848 ADALYDTVCHPQRR
+848 ADALRR

-891 YGRTLEQS
+891 YGRTL
-899 NKTDWSSHEHLLLL
+899 
-913 VNEQQDIAEILNKC
+913 EQQDIAEILNKC

-1228 DSDEVIIKVSG
+1228 DSDEVSG

-1326 DERQDKSKFVAHRLR
+1326 DER

>member
-848 ADALYDTVCHPQRR
+848 ADALANYSRR

>member
-6 FESFVDDVLGKDTT
+6 FEGFVDDVLGKDTT
-20 KRLAVAD
+20 KRLAVAE

-36 SAPLPG
+36 SSPLPA
-42 DSSLIDRLVDGLAA
+42 DSALMDRLVDGLAA

-86 HIHTV
+86 HINTV

-191 EIYRHVGEKVRVDLG
+191 EIYRHVGEKVRVDLS

-253 AKQVG
+253 AKVA

-300 KFFEEVP
+300 KYFEEVP
-307 KVNLFSARD
+307 KINLFSPRD
-316 LEDHMHKIKDIVG
+316 LEDHMQKIKDTLG

-349 VYGAMDYDN
+349 VHGAMDYDN
-358 FFQQLRLLEPVFKLA
+358 FLQQLKLLEPVFKLA

-407 MPNLFNLIPNSTK
+407 MPNLFNLIPNSAK

-444 IITSHHNSKSVGIRR
+444 IITSHHNSKSVAIRR
-459 KTFELLDLLLQS
+459 KTFELLDLLLRS

-481 QTLVEAIKNGIG
+481 QTLVETIKNGIG
-493 DADSESR
+493 DADSEAR
-500 VEARKCFWAFKDH
+500 VDARKCFWAFKEH
-513 YPNLSDNLVK
+513 YPNLSDNLIK

-538 HSASSDSLATQSTR
+538 HSSSSDSLATQSTR

-587 ADAKTP
+587 GDAKTP

-626 MRAGATASLGC
+626 MRAGATASL
-637 SSGSE
+637 
-642 TESQCSDLDYGY
+642 
-654 SRAGK
+654 AGEC
-659 SGSQSAKKKTPVV
+659 GSQSAKKKQP
-672 YRRHRGRNWKAPR
+672 GRNWKAPR

-709 SQSQRRS
+709 SQSQ
-716 RSCSAAALVPKLKI
+716 P
-730 VDIDISSTSDLA
+730 

-747 SPGRHTSAYTG
+747 SPGRHSSGAYSG
-758 YGRVEAGAGRRRT
+758 YGRVEAGAGRHRT

-802 ESSGA
+802 ESSGG

-842 DVEEAV
+842 DVEAAV
-848 ADALYDTVCHPQRR
+848 ADALRR

-891 YGRTLEQS
+891 YGRQL
-899 NKTDWSSHEHLLLL
+899 
-913 VNEQQDIAEILNKC
+913 EQQDIAEILNKC
-927 GSSSWA
+927 GSTSWA

-1030 SFPFDVQFNIL
+1030 SFPYDVQFNIL

-1228 DSDEVIIKVSG
+1228 DSDEVIKVSG

-1299 FDEDFGESVPL
+1299 FDEDFSESVPL

-1326 DERQDKSKFVAHRLR
+1326 DERQDKEKFVAHRLR

-1356 REDAVGLWEEHFKT
+1356 REDAVGLWDEHFKT

-1474 EMMDKDLLSPL
+1474 EMMAQDLLSPL

-1543 RAEGGSASAAS
+1543 RAEGGSASSAS

>member
-6 FESFVDDVLGKDTT
+6 FETLVDDVFDKDTT
-20 KRLAVAD
+20 KRLAVAE
-27 VLVTYLQDH
+27 VLVAYLQEH
-36 SAPLPG
+36 SSPLPA
-42 DSSLIDRLVDGLAA
+42 DSSLMGRLVDGLAA

-71 VISHLIIRLKEKFRH
+71 VISHLIVRLKEKFRH
-86 HIHTV
+86 HINTV

-191 EIYRHVGEKVRVDLG
+191 EIYRHVGEKVRVDLS

-253 AKQVG
+253 AKNRPFLYWSGHIYDSPIMMETAMIQAHMKIAPEVS

-316 LEDHMHKIKDIVG
+316 LEDHMHKIKDTLG

-336 QRVDSIKKLRSLL
+336 QRVDSIKKVRSLL
-349 VYGAMDYDN
+349 VHGAMDYDN
-358 FFQQLRLLEPVFKLA
+358 FFQQLKLLEPVFKLA

-407 MPNLFNLIPNSTK
+407 MPNLFNLIPNSAK

-444 IITSHHNSKSVGIRR
+444 IITSHHNSKSVAIRR
-459 KTFELLDLLLQS
+459 KTFELLDLLLRS
-471 WETNT
+471 WDTNT

-481 QTLVEAIKNGIG
+481 QTLVETIKNGIG
-493 DADSESR
+493 DADSEAR
-500 VEARKCFWAFKDH
+500 VDARKCFWAFKEH
-513 YPNLSDNLVK
+513 YPNLSDNLLK

-659 SGSQSAKKKTPVV
+659 SGSQSAKKKTP
-672 YRRHRGRNWKAPR
+672 GRNWKAPR

-709 SQSQRRS
+709 SQSQ
-716 RSCSAAALVPKLKI
+716 P
-730 VDIDISSTSDLA
+730 

-747 SPGRHTSAYTG
+747 SPGRHTSAYTS

-820 SSRAASSANP
+820 ASRAASSANP

-842 DVEEAV
+842 DVEAAV
-848 ADALYDTVCHPQRR
+848 ADALANYSYDTVCHPQRR

-891 YGRTLEQS
+891 YGRQLEPS

-927 GSSSWA
+927 ASSSWA

-940 GLQAMLRGNQMLSR
+940 GLQAMLRANQMLSR

-1030 SFPFDVQFNIL
+1030 SFPYDVQFNIL

-1139 HNHLRNTSNANQGSP
+1139 HNHLRNTSNANQVRHNHLRNTSNANQGSP

-1228 DSDEVIIKVSG
+1228 DSDEVSG

-1259 VHSDH
+1259 VHTDH

-1299 FDEDFGESVPL
+1299 FDEDFCGSVPL

-1341 VEERKSAL
+1341 
-1349 QQLIKLT
+1349 
-1356 REDAVGLWEEHFKT
+1356 
-1370 ILLMLLETMGD
+1370 
-1381 REAAIRA
+1381 
-1388 LSLRALREI
+1388 
-1397 LRNQPARFKSYAELT
+1397 
-1412 IMKILEA
+1412 
-1419 HKDVQKEV
+1419 
-1427 VRAAEETCS
+1427 
-1436 TAANSL
+1436 
-1442 QAEQCVRVLCPI
+1442 
-1454 VQTAEYP
+1454 
-1461 INLAAIKMLTKVV
+1461 
-1474 EMMDKDLLSPL
+1474 
-1485 LDDIMPG
+1485 
-1492 LLQGYDN
+1492 
-1499 QESSVRKAS
+1499 
-1508 VFALVALH
+1508 
-1516 TVLGDEL
+1516 
-1523 KPHLSSLT
+1523 
-1531 GSKMKLLNLYIK
+1531 
-1543 RAEGGSASAAS
+1543 

>member
-6 FESFVDDVLGKDTT
+6 FEGFVDDVLGKDTT
-20 KRLAVAD
+20 KRLAVAE

-36 SAPLPG
+36 SSPLPA
-42 DSSLIDRLVDGLAA
+42 DSALMDRLVDGLAA

-86 HIHTV
+86 HINTV

-191 EIYRHVGEKVRVDLG
+191 EIYRHVGEKVRVDLS

-253 AKQVG
+253 AKVA

-300 KFFEEVP
+300 KYFEEVP
-307 KVNLFSARD
+307 KINLFSPRD
-316 LEDHMHKIKDIVG
+316 LEDHMQKIKDTLG

-349 VYGAMDYDN
+349 VHGAMDYDN
-358 FFQQLRLLEPVFKLA
+358 FLQQLKLLEPVFKLA

-407 MPNLFNLIPNSTK
+407 MPNLFNLIPNSAK

-444 IITSHHNSKSVGIRR
+444 IITSHHNSKSVAIRR
-459 KTFELLDLLLQS
+459 KTFELLDLLLRS

-481 QTLVEAIKNGIG
+481 QTLVETIKNGIG
-493 DADSESR
+493 DADSEAR
-500 VEARKCFWAFKDH
+500 VDARKCFWAFKEH
-513 YPNLSDNLVK
+513 YPNLSENLLK

-538 HSASSDSLATQSTR
+538 HSSSSDSLATQSTR

-587 ADAKTP
+587 GDAKTP

-626 MRAGATASLGC
+626 MRAGATASL
-637 SSGSE
+637 
-642 TESQCSDLDYGY
+642 
-654 SRAGK
+654 AGEC
-659 SGSQSAKKKTPVV
+659 GSQSAKKKQP
-672 YRRHRGRNWKAPR
+672 GRNWKAPR

-742 GSRSG
+742 
-747 SPGRHTSAYTG
+747 
-758 YGRVEAGAGRRRT
+758 
-771 RSGIPRSTGT
+771 
-781 SRETSPKRYGMR
+781 
-793 STSRERRLS
+793 TSRERRLS
-802 ESSGA
+802 ESSGG

-842 DVEEAV
+842 DVEAAV
-848 ADALYDTVCHPQRR
+848 ADALYDTLCHPQRR

-891 YGRTLEQS
+891 YGRQL
-899 NKTDWSSHEHLLLL
+899 
-913 VNEQQDIAEILNKC
+913 EQQDIAEILNKC
-927 GSSSWA
+927 GSTSWA

-1030 SFPFDVQFNIL
+1030 SFPYDVQFNIL

-1228 DSDEVIIKVSG
+1228 DSDEVIKVSG

-1299 FDEDFGESVPL
+1299 FDEDFSESVPL

-1326 DERQDKSKFVAHRLR
+1326 DERQDKEKFVAHRLR

-1356 REDAVGLWEEHFKT
+1356 REDAVGLWDEHFKT

-1474 EMMDKDLLSPL
+1474 EMMAQDLLSPL

-1531 GSKMKLLNLYIK
+1531 GSKMKLAKPVHQESRGRIRQLSFIAVTVNHHVTMTTVQKASPSMETDCAALQSVFLPWQTFPPPLSPIGINCRRFQEKKTGLCHYI
-1543 RAEGGSASAAS
+1543 EGCSSCPC

>member
-6 FESFVDDVLGKDTT
+6 FEGFVDDVLGKDTT
-20 KRLAVAD
+20 KRLAVAE

-36 SAPLPG
+36 SSPLPA
-42 DSSLIDRLVDGLAA
+42 DSALMDRLVDGLAA

-86 HIHTV
+86 HINTV

-191 EIYRHVGEKVRVDLG
+191 EIYRHVGEKVRVDLS

-253 AKQVG
+253 AKVA

-300 KFFEEVP
+300 KYFEEVP
-307 KVNLFSARD
+307 KINLFSPRD
-316 LEDHMHKIKDIVG
+316 LEDHMQKIKDTLG

-349 VYGAMDYDN
+349 VHGAMDYDN
-358 FFQQLRLLEPVFKLA
+358 FLQQLKLLEPVFKLA

-407 MPNLFNLIPNSTK
+407 MPNLFNLIPNSAK

-444 IITSHHNSKSVGIRR
+444 IITSHHNSKSVAIRR
-459 KTFELLDLLLQS
+459 KTFELLDLLLRS

-481 QTLVEAIKNGIG
+481 QTLVETIKNGIG
-493 DADSESR
+493 DADSEAR
-500 VEARKCFWAFKDH
+500 VDARKCFWAFKEH
-513 YPNLSDNLVK
+513 YPNLSENLLK

-538 HSASSDSLATQSTR
+538 HSSSSDSLATQSTR
-552 LRASSSENVRSVP
+552 LRASSSENV
-565 GSARRTH
+565 SARRTH

-587 ADAKTP
+587 GDAKTP

-654 SRAGK
+654 SRAGEC
-659 SGSQSAKKKTPVV
+659 GSQSAKKKQP
-672 YRRHRGRNWKAPR
+672 GRNWKAPR

-742 GSRSG
+742 
-747 SPGRHTSAYTG
+747 
-758 YGRVEAGAGRRRT
+758 
-771 RSGIPRSTGT
+771 
-781 SRETSPKRYGMR
+781 
-793 STSRERRLS
+793 TSRERRLS
-802 ESSGA
+802 ESSGG

-842 DVEEAV
+842 DVEAAV
-848 ADALYDTVCHPQRR
+848 ADALYDTLCHPQRR

-891 YGRTLEQS
+891 YGRQL
-899 NKTDWSSHEHLLLL
+899 
-913 VNEQQDIAEILNKC
+913 EQQDIAEILNKC
-927 GSSSWA
+927 GSTSWA

-1030 SFPFDVQFNIL
+1030 SFPYDVQFNIL

-1228 DSDEVIIKVSG
+1228 DSDEVIKVSG

-1299 FDEDFGESVPL
+1299 FDEDFSESVPL

-1326 DERQDKSKFVAHRLR
+1326 DERQDKEKFVAHRLR

-1356 REDAVGLWEEHFKT
+1356 REDAVGLWDEHFKT

-1474 EMMDKDLLSPL
+1474 EMMAQDLLSPL

-1531 GSKMKLLNLYIK
+1531 GSKMKLAKPVHQESRGRIRQLSFIAVTVNHHVTMTTVQKASPSMETDCAALQSVFLPWQTFPPPLSPIGINCRRFQEKKTGLCHYI
-1543 RAEGGSASAAS
+1543 EGCSSCPC

>member
-6 FESFVDDVLGKDTT
+6 FEGFVDDVLGKDTT
-20 KRLAVAD
+20 KRLAVAE

-36 SAPLPG
+36 SSPLPA
-42 DSSLIDRLVDGLAA
+42 DSALMDRLVDGLAA

-86 HIHTV
+86 HINTV

-191 EIYRHVGEKVRVDLG
+191 EIYRHVGEKVRVDLS

-253 AKQVG
+253 AKVA

-300 KFFEEVP
+300 KYFEEVP
-307 KVNLFSARD
+307 KINLFSPRD
-316 LEDHMHKIKDIVG
+316 LEDHMQKIKDTLG

-349 VYGAMDYDN
+349 VHGAMDYDN
-358 FFQQLRLLEPVFKLA
+358 FLQQLKLLEPVFKLA

-407 MPNLFNLIPNSTK
+407 MPNLFNLIPNSAK

-444 IITSHHNSKSVGIRR
+444 IITSHHNSKSVAIRR
-459 KTFELLDLLLQS
+459 KTFELLDLLLRS

-481 QTLVEAIKNGIG
+481 QTLVETIKNGIG
-493 DADSESR
+493 DADSEAR
-500 VEARKCFWAFKDH
+500 VDARKCFWAFKEH
-513 YPNLSDNLVK
+513 YPNLSDNLIK

-538 HSASSDSLATQSTR
+538 HSSSSDSLATQSTR

-587 ADAKTP
+587 GDAKTP

-626 MRAGATASLGC
+626 MRAGATASL
-637 SSGSE
+637 
-642 TESQCSDLDYGY
+642 ESQCSDLDYGY
-654 SRAGK
+654 S
-659 SGSQSAKKKTPVV
+659 
-672 YRRHRGRNWKAPR
+672 RGRNWKAPR

-709 SQSQRRS
+709 SQSQ
-716 RSCSAAALVPKLKI
+716 P
-730 VDIDISSTSDLA
+730 

-747 SPGRHTSAYTG
+747 SPGRHSSGAYSG
-758 YGRVEAGAGRRRT
+758 YGRVEAGAGRHRT

-802 ESSGA
+802 ESSGG

-842 DVEEAV
+842 DVEAAV
-848 ADALYDTVCHPQRR
+848 ADALYDTLCHPQRR

-891 YGRTLEQS
+891 YGRQL
-899 NKTDWSSHEHLLLL
+899 
-913 VNEQQDIAEILNKC
+913 EQQDIAEILNKC
-927 GSSSWA
+927 GSTSWA

-1030 SFPFDVQFNIL
+1030 SFPYDVQFNIL

-1228 DSDEVIIKVSG
+1228 DSDEVSG

-1299 FDEDFGESVPL
+1299 FDEDFSESVPL

-1326 DERQDKSKFVAHRLR
+1326 DERQDKEKFVAHRLR

-1356 REDAVGLWEEHFKT
+1356 REDAVGLWDEHFKT

-1474 EMMDKDLLSPL
+1474 EMMAQDLLSPL

-1543 RAEGGSASAAS
+1543 RAEGGSASSAS